1 MGLIPFNYLTYNG
14 KNSADYGVWIS
25 GGGTYNAP
33 ARDVDMISVPGRNGD
48 ISFDNGR
55 FQNITVTYPAFISR
69 LFQYRIDDF
78 RSWLCSHIGYQ
89 RLEDT
94 YHPDEYRLAIY
105 KGGLNVK
112 TTSRNIAGSFDL
124 TFECK
129 PQRFLKS
136 GEIPVEFAAAGN
148 IYNPTDY
155 ASKPLIRCYGTSG
168 SVTVGGVS
176 VAVTGATTYADIDCE
191 LMEVYEGST
200 SLNSTTT
207 LTNGEFPTIEPGTVA
222 VSFTGFSSVE
232 ITPNWYKI

>member
-1 MGLIPFNYLTYNG
+1 MRDYFTLDG
-14 KNSADYGVWIS
+14 KCSADFDTWIATS
-25 GGGTYNAP
+25 NMFDGAEYDAET
-33 ARDVDMISVPGRNGD
+33 VEIPGRNGTIVMSNNRFKNFAGSVSCYIPHD
-48 ISFDNGR
+48 MKTNVDALRSFVSTKNSYCR
-55 FQNITVTYPAFISR
+55 Y
-69 LFQYRIDDF
+69 
-78 RSWLCSHIGYQ
+78 
-89 RLEDT
+89 EDT
-94 YHPDEYRLAIY
+94 MHPDEFRLARFV
-105 KGGLNVK
+105 GGFQLPESDRVG
-112 TTSRNIAGSFDL
+112 AAFDL
-124 TFECK
+124 NFDCK

-136 GEIPVEFAAAGN
+136 GEIPSEFAAAGN

-200 SLNSTTT
+200 SRNSTTT
-207 LTNGEFPTIEPGTVA
+207 LTNGEFPTIEPGEVA